1 MCWFHVTQA
10 IKSKIERTND
20 KQIQGAIHFDIRDI
34 QRSQSESI
42 LNKSIQLF
50 NSKYTWSC
58 KEWSTDKRTA
68 DKIYKAPKRPLFSIL

>member
-58 KEWSTDKRTA
+58 KEWSIDKRTA